1 MLEIN
6 ELTMSLSE
14 LMTPIILILLS
25 FLITLWIKDFLTKIA
40 KGAMFKMS
48 GTFREGDKVL
58 IDNEIAI
65 IVKIGITYTVFGITK
80 NDNQYYWRYVPNE
93 KITSLKIEKQI
104 FK

>member
-1 MLEIN
+1 MISIGDISMTISEI
-6 ELTMSLSE
+6 
-14 LMTPIILILLS
+14 MTPIILVLFS

-58 IDNEIAI
+58 LDGEDAI

-80 NDNQYYWRYVPNE
+80 DCGKYYWRYVPNE
-93 KITSLKIEKQI
+93 KIISLKIEKQI
-104 FK
+104 F